1 MNTHLYSILSAS
13 IEFCHEFEKKYYT
26 FLKQTG
32 FRQRIRTS
40 RMELAEILTVQIYF
54 HFSGY
59 SNFKNYYKYYA
70 LNEFKDCFFLV
81 KYSQFN
87 KLSNETPF
95 LLDLFLKSRLDKDSQ
110 YYFID
115 ATCLPLCN
123 KKRVHSHKVFS
134 REASLGYST
143 IHGMFFGFKLHLIVN
158 SDGKIASYALSTAKH
173 HDVKYLVPLA
183 KDLKGKLCGDKGYI
197 SDAAQKKLALQQLKL
212 ITHNRKNMVAKN
224 VFYGVEKKMLR
235 HRGIIESVFNKLKNV
250 LRMGTHKSRSVTG
263 FMAHCFSALLAY
275 TFDKRKPSVM
285 LP

>member
-1 MNTHLYSILSAS
+1 MLEQLYTILSAS
-13 IEFCHEFEKKYYT
+13 IEFCHKFEKDYYT
-26 FLKQTG
+26 FLKTAG
-32 FRQRIRTS
+32 FKQRNRKS
-40 RMELAEILTVQIYF
+40 RLELAEILTIQIYF

-59 SNFKNYYKYYA
+59 SNFKTYYKYYA
-70 LNEFKDCFFLV
+70 LKEFQDCFFLV

-95 LLDLFLKSRLDKDSQ
+95 LLDLFLKSRLDNTSQ

-123 KKRVHSHKVFS
+123 KKRVHSHKVFFK
-134 REASLGYST
+134 EASLGYST

-158 SDGKIASYALSTAKH
+158 HDGEIANYALSTAKH

-183 KDLKGKLCGDKGYI
+183 KDLNGKLCGDKGYI
-197 SDAAQKKLALQQLKL
+197 SDVAQKKLAQQQLKL
-212 ITHNRKNMVAKN
+212 ITHNRKNMLTQN
-224 VFYGVEKKMLR
+224 IFYGVEKKMLR

-275 TFDKRKPSVM
+275 TFDKRKPSVR